1 MDPRSKISTV
11 GAGLRPARC
20 HRAASRSP
28 SPNLCASRRQSNP
41 RATEQETSHIPV
53 ASPPFRNAG
62 VSPALL
68 TFLQDGSPLL
78 QRGSWTCLPQA
89 DFSAAKKRCPPR
101 KGFSPGIFRTRVLK
115 TVLSLL
121 TLASTI
127 TVPTS
132 AQSLPET
139 VEAIDKARITTRIL
153 FITAHPDDEWASL
166 LTYLARGLDADV
178 ALLTITRGQG
188 GQNAIGP
195 EQGAEL
201 GVIRTEEL
209 LAADKHYGVRQFFT
223 RAMDTGYVKTPEQAR
238 KIWGGVALEDM
249 VRVIRT
255 FRPQVVINGW
265 GGVHGGHGHHQESGI
280 LTPQAIAAAADPK
293 MFPEQIAEG
302 LPAWKVTLDLRP
314 ARDPNVAGAI
324 PIPIND
330 VSPLW
335 GKSYVDMGM
344 EGHAQHRSQGTPSFF
359 GNPFFR
365 RPVSL
370 VRENEKG
377 DVAGSFDAKLL
388 AEPNASLADRF
399 PRLSN
404 RGSLE
409 AIDFGL
415 ALAKMDVLK
424 LDRTSAAATLVNLAV
439 GLRNLRKEIES
450 QSGSEAEAGKSELDR
465 LTEKIDRALAE
476 VVALPIDVQA
486 DRHEIVAGES
496 FSVNVNFLGQGAVPV
511 KWIVDESS
519 LLVPKGWK
527 VEIDKSGGDKN
538 YKFKVEIPGHA
549 TPPSS
554 PGDVIL
560 PYPPPLVRFAP
571 RVTADIYTYAF
582 PVERTVESMKAT
594 TTGIDTYPLELVPAV
609 TLTPDPQQI
618 MVPAERAS
626 QPLTLL
632 TRVRYHGTKAAKVSV
647 GLDAPTGWQFQPIV
661 PLDFSGAGD
670 QLIRFNVTPPAH
682 IAPGAYPLHPFAQL
696 DDEKFTS
703 SLEPIP
709 SLPTRDW
716 SQPADVTVH
725 VLNLIVPAHL
735 RIGYIAAS
743 NDPIP
748 DTLRQIGIQVDILDE
763 VALAFED
770 LSRYDAIVVG
780 IRAYDLRPDLM
791 RSNRRLLDYVQQGGS
806 LVVQYQRDPQW
817 VSAMPYTAAMP
828 GQTSRVTDANSPV
841 HFLAPDNPLVN
852 SPNKI
857 TLSDFEG
864 WDQERGLYFLGT
876 FDSHYQPVLGL
887 TDPGEPETNGS
898 LVYARYGEG
907 VYIYTGLSFFRELPA
922 GVPGAYRL
930 FVNLLSQTQHAQAH
944 D

>member
-1 MDPRSKISTV
+1 MDPRSKISAV

-20 HRAASRSP
+20 HRAAS
-28 SPNLCASRRQSNP
+28 
-41 RATEQETSHIPV
+41 
-53 ASPPFRNAG
+53 SPP
-62 VSPALL
+62 SPALL
-68 TFLQDGSPLL
+68 TRSQGGSPLL
-78 QRGSWTCLPQA
+78 QQGEL
-89 DFSAAKKRCPPR
+89 DFSPAKKRYLLR
-101 KGFSPGIFRTRVLK
+101 RGFSPGILRTRILR
-115 TVLSLL
+115 TVLSLI
-121 TLASTI
+121 TLATALTI
-127 TVPTS
+127 PTS

-153 FITAHPDDEWASL
+153 YITAHPDDESASL
-166 LTYLARGLDADV
+166 LTYLSRGLNADV

-223 RAMDTGYVKTPEQAR
+223 RAMDTGYVKTPEQAQ

-265 GGVHGGHGHHQESGI
+265 AGVHGGHGHHQESGI

-302 LPAWKVTLDLRP
+302 LPAWKVALDLRP
-314 ARDPNVAGAI
+314 ARDPNVAGAV

-344 EGHAQHRSQGTPSFF
+344 EGHALHRSQGTPSFF

-377 DVAGSFDAKLL
+377 DPAGGFNSRLL
-388 AEPNASLADRF
+388 AEP
-399 PRLSN
+399 
-404 RGSLE
+404 LE
-409 AIDFGL
+409 AIGVLAGLPRVDARLEDARTAVL
-415 ALAKMDVLK
+415 ALRRSD
-424 LDRTSAAATLVNLAV
+424 AARDLADAA
-439 GLRNLRKEIES
+439 KEIAKLREQVS
-450 QSGSEAEAGKSELDR
+450 NQNAPGSAQLLWELDR
-465 LTEKIDRALAE
+465 VKEKIDLALNE
-476 VVALPIDVQA
+476 DIALPMIVEA
-486 DRHEIVAGES
+486 DRHELVAGEE
-496 FSVNVNFLGQGAVPV
+496 FSVDVSFLGKPAVPV
-511 KWIVDESS
+511 KYTVDASS
-519 LLVPKGWK
+519 LLVPKGWS
-527 VEIDKSGGDKN
+527 VTIDKGAGDKSEGDKN
-538 YKFKVEIPGHA
+538 YKFKVEIPAHA
-549 TPPSS
+549 TPPSP

-560 PYPPPLVRFAP
+560 PYPPPLARIAPKMEIDGYSFA
-571 RVTADIYTYAF
+571 YAQ
-582 PVERTVESMKAT
+582 TVESMKAT
-594 TTGIDTYPLELVPAV
+594 TTGIDTYPLEFVPAV

-626 QPLTLL
+626 QSLTLL
-632 TRVRYHGTKAAKVSV
+632 TRVRYHGTKPAKVSV
-647 GLDAPTGWQFQPIV
+647 GLDAPKGWQFQPIV

-670 QLIRFNVTPPAH
+670 QLIRFNVARRKRRTRRISAAPLRAARRRKIHYLARTNSLAAH
-682 IAPGAYPLHPFAQL
+682 TRLERARRRNGARS
-696 DDEKFTS
+696 ES
-703 SLEPIP
+703 
-709 SLPTRDW
+709 RR
-716 SQPADVTVH
+716 
-725 VLNLIVPAHL
+725 PAHL
-735 RIGYIAAS
+735 RIGYVAAS

-748 DTLRQIGIQVDILDE
+748 DTLRQIGIQVDLLDE
-763 VALAFED
+763 VALAFND

-817 VSAMPYTAAMP
+817 VSAMPYTATMP

-841 HFLAPDNPLVN
+841 HFLAPDNPLLN

-857 TLSDFEG
+857 TLADFEG

-898 LVYARYGEG
+898 LVYAHYGKG

-930 FVNLLSQTQHAQAH
+930 FVNLLSQTQHAVPQN
-944 D
+944 

>member
-1 MDPRSKISTV
+1 MDCGWKLFHT
-11 GAGLRPARC
+11 
-20 HRAASRSP
+20 
-28 SPNLCASRRQSNP
+28 PNLCRSELQLRHNS
-41 RATEQETSHIPV
+41 
-53 ASPPFRNAG
+53 SPPSGASAPEVRLFEFPLAALSAIGHTPNLCGSHLQVRHKSRSLTGALAPEAPSRNAK
-62 VSPALL
+62 SR
-68 TFLQDGSPLL
+68 S
-78 QRGSWTCLPQA
+78 RII
-89 DFSAAKKRCPPR
+89 K
-101 KGFSPGIFRTRVLK
+101 
-115 TVLSLL
+115 
-121 TLASTI
+121 TLAAAISAVI
-127 TVPTS
+127 LAPAFSVSIS

-139 VEAIDKARITTRIL
+139 VEAINKARVTTRIL

-166 LTYLARGLDADV
+166 LTCLSRGLNADV

-280 LTPQAIAAAADPK
+280 LTPQAVAAAADPK

-302 LPAWKVTLDLRP
+302 LPVWKVTLEVRP
-314 ARDPNVAGAI
+314 ARDNNVTGVV
-324 PIPIND
+324 PLPIND

-377 DVAGSFDAKLL
+377 DATGSFDPKLL
-388 AEPNASLADRF
+388 AEPFGSLAETF
-399 PRLSN
+399 PSYREMLAPSLN
-404 RGSLE
+404 QTSAHLE
-409 AIDFGL
+409 AARTAAL
-415 ALAKMDVLK
+415 ALRRSD
-424 LDRTSAAATLVNLAV
+424 AATDIAEAA
-439 GLRNLRKEIES
+439 KEIS
-450 QSGSEAEAGKSELDR
+450 KLRDLVSKQNGNGSAQLLWELDR
-465 LTEKIDRALAE
+465 VSEKIDLALNDDI
-476 VVALPIDVQA
+476 ALPMIVEA
-486 DRHEIVAGES
+486 DRHELSVEES
-496 FSVNVNFLGQGAVPV
+496 FSVDVNFLGKPAVPV
-511 KWIVDESS
+511 KYTVDASS
-519 LLVPKGWK
+519 LLVPKGWNIA
-527 VEIDKSGGDKN
+527 IDKGEGDKGEGDKN
-538 YKFKVEIPGHA
+538 YKFKVEIPAGA

-560 PYPPPLVRFAP
+560 PYPPPLVRIAPKIEIHGYSFAFAQ
-571 RVTADIYTYAF
+571 R
-582 PVERTVESMKAT
+582 VESMKAT
-594 TTGIDTYPLELVPAV
+594 TTGIETYPLELVPAV

-618 MVPAERAS
+618 IVHAERAS
-626 QPLTLL
+626 QPVTLL
-632 TRVRYHGTKAAKVSV
+632 TRVRYHGTKPAKVSV
-647 GLDAPTGWQFQPIV
+647 GLDAPKGWQLQPV
-661 PLDFSGAGD
+661 APLDFSGAGD
-670 QLIRFNVTPPAH
+670 QLIRFSITPSANV
-682 IAPGAYPLHPFAQL
+682 APRAYPLHPFAQF
-696 DDEKFTS
+696 DGKSQKFTT

-735 RIGYIAAS
+735 RVGYVAAS

-748 DTLRQIGIQVDILDE
+748 DTLRQIGIQVDMLDE

-791 RSNRRLLDYVQQGGS
+791 RSNRRLLDYVQGGGS
-806 LVVQYQRDPQW
+806 LVVQYQRDPRW
-817 VSAMPYTAAMP
+817 VSAMPYPATMP

-841 HFLAPDNPLVN
+841 HFLAPDNPLLN

-857 TLSDFEG
+857 TLADFEG

>member
-1 MDPRSKISTV
+1 MGCVEGSMGRV
-11 GAGLRPARC
+11 GNLKRCVGNLMGCAEKSMGREGNLMSGARKL
-20 HRAASRSP
+20 RAAP
-28 SPNLCASRRQSNP
+28 PK
-41 RATEQETSHIPV
+41 TSHPPA
-53 ASPPFRNAG
+53 ASLPFRNAG

-68 TFLQDGSPLL
+68 I
-78 QRGSWTCLPQA
+78 
-89 DFSAAKKRCPPR
+89 FSLIALAA
-101 KGFSPGIFRTRVLK
+101 
-115 TVLSLL
+115 
-121 TLASTI
+121 TI
-127 TVPTS
+127 TTSAS

-139 VEAIDKARITTRIL
+139 VEAINKARVTTRIL

-166 LTYLARGLDADV
+166 LTYLSRGLNADV

-223 RAMDTGYVKTPEQAR
+223 RAMDTGYVKTPEQAQ
-238 KIWGGVALEDM
+238 KIWGGGALEDM

-265 GGVHGGHGHHQESGI
+265 AGVHGGHGHHQESGI
-280 LTPQAIAAAADPK
+280 LTPQAVAAAADPK
-293 MFPEQIAEG
+293 MFPDQIAEG

-314 ARDPNVAGAI
+314 ARDPNIAGAI
-324 PIPIND
+324 PLPIND

-377 DVAGSFDAKLL
+377 DPAGTFEAKLL
-388 AEPNASLADRF
+388 AEPLGSLAEGFASNREVLASALNQTSAHLEAARGAALALHRSDAAKGLADAAREIEKLHEQVSKQNENGS
-399 PRLSN
+399 PRL
-404 RGSLE
+404 LW
-409 AIDFGL
+409 
-415 ALAKMDVLK
+415 
-424 LDRTSAAATLVNLAV
+424 
-439 GLRNLRKEIES
+439 
-450 QSGSEAEAGKSELDR
+450 ELDR
-465 LTEKIDRALAE
+465 VKEKIDLALNE
-476 VVALPIDVQA
+476 DIALPMIVEA
-486 DRHEIVAGES
+486 DRHELVAGEE
-496 FSVNVNFLGQGAVPV
+496 FSVDVSFLGKPAVPV
-511 KWIVDESS
+511 KYTVDASS
-519 LLVPKGWK
+519 LLLPKGWN
-527 VEIDKSGGDKN
+527 VTVDSGASDKSGGDKGDGDKN
-538 YKFKVEIPGHA
+538 YKFKVEIPTRA
-549 TPPSS
+549 VPPSS

-560 PYPPPLVRFAP
+560 PYPPPLVRIAP
-571 RVTADIYTYAF
+571 RIEIDGYSFAV
-582 PVERTVESMKAT
+582 PRTVDSMKAT

-626 QPLTLL
+626 RTLTLL
-632 TRVRYHGTKAAKVSV
+632 TRVRYHGTKPAKVSV
-647 GLDAPTGWQFQPIV
+647 GLDAPKGWELQPIA
-661 PLDFSGAGD
+661 PLDFSGPGD
-670 QLIRFNVTPPAH
+670 QLIRFSVTPSANV
-682 IAPGAYPLHPFAQL
+682 AAGAYPLHPFAQL
-696 DDEKFTS
+696 DGQKFTT

-716 SQPADVTVH
+716 SEAADVTVH
-725 VLNLIVPAHL
+725 VLNLAVPAHL
-735 RIGYIAAS
+735 RIGYVAAS

-748 DTLRQIGIQVDILDE
+748 DTLRQIGIQVDLLDE

-817 VSAMPYTAAMP
+817 VSAMPYTATMP

-841 HFLAPDNPLVN
+841 HFLAPDNPLVD

-857 TLSDFEG
+857 TLADFEG

-898 LVYARYGEG
+898 LVYARYGKG
-907 VYIYTGLSFFRELPA
+907 AYIYTGLSFFRELPA

-930 FVNLLSQTQHAQAH
+930 FVNLLSQTQHALAH